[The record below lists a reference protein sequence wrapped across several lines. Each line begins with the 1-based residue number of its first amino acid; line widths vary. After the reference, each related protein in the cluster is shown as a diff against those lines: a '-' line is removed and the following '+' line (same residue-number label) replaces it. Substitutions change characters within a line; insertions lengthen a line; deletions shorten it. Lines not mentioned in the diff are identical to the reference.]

1 MFDSGGHP
9 SLSKKVTRSSRVVKR
24 RQLTVRLK
32 ARKPRKRPHRP
43 WRIARFLPTARLRRH
58 ALRAFRRA
66 PRLLQTLIVLATV
79 LILWLGVNWVY
90 QVVRKPSEL
99 FFPVS
104 GTLNK
109 TPAETWRQYSPLFQ
123 EYSTSVISPEL
134 LAALAQVEGSGNPVV
149 RTYWRWTFNTR
160 PFEVYRPASSAVGM
174 YQITDGTF
182 AEARRY
188 CIRDHAVAEDGPWDD
203 WKSCWFN
210 RFYTRVIPSHA
221 VELTAA
227 YLDRSVTNILERH
240 HLKFAALER
249 KQELA
254 AVIHLCGAGAGD
266 AYVRRGLR
274 LTEGERCGD
283 HDARSYVA
291 RVNGMKRV
299 FENIERAAV
308 RGADLRP

>member
-1 MFDSGGHP
+1 M
-9 SLSKKVTRSSRVVKR
+9 
-24 RQLTVRLK
+24 
-32 ARKPRKRPHRP
+32 
-43 WRIARFLPTARLRRH
+43 
-58 ALRAFRRA
+58 
-66 PRLLQTLIVLATV
+66 LLQTLMVVATALV
-79 LILWLGVNWVY
+79 LWLAVNWVY
-90 QVVRKPSEL
+90 QVARKPSEL

-109 TPAETWRQYSPLFQ
+109 TPAETWRRYSPLFQ
-123 EYSTSVISPEL
+123 KYSTKVISPEL

-149 RTYWRWTFNTR
+149 RTYWRWTFNIK

-188 CIRDHAVAEDGPWDD
+188 CIRDHALAEDGPWDD
-203 WKSCWFN
+203 WNSCWFN
-210 RFYTRVIPSHA
+210 RLYTRVIPSHA

-227 YLDRSVTNILERH
+227 YLDRSVANILERH

-283 HDARSYVA
+283 HDARGYVA

-299 FENIERAAV
+299 FESIERTTK
-308 RGADLRP
+308 GP

>member
-1 MFDSGGHP
+1 MWKG
-9 SLSKKVTRSSRVVKR
+9 SSKR
-24 RQLTVRLK
+24 RR
-32 ARKPRKRPHRP
+32 R
-43 WRIARFLPTARLRRH
+43 RIARLLPSARTRRR
-58 ALRAFRRA
+58 AFRAFRRA
-66 PRLLQTLIVLATV
+66 PALAQV
-79 LILWLGVNWVY
+79 LIALALTALLWVVINWMY

-109 TPAETWRQYSPLFQ
+109 TPAETWRQYAPLF
-123 EYSTSVISPEL
+123 EKNSTAVISADL
-134 LAALAQVEGSGNPVV
+134 LAALAQVEGSGNPIV
-149 RTYWRWTFNTR
+149 RTYWRWSFSLR
-160 PFEVYRPASSAVGM
+160 PFEVYRPASSSVGM

-188 CIRDHAVAEDGPWDD
+188 CIRDHAVVEDGPWND

-210 RFYTRVIPSHA
+210 GLYTRVIPSHA

-227 YLDRSVTNILERH
+227 YLDRSVMGALERH
-240 HLKFAALER
+240 HVRFAALER

-274 LTEGERCGD
+274 LAEGERCGD
-283 HDARSYVA
+283 HLARDYVA
-291 RVNGMKRV
+291 RVNAMKRV
-299 FENIERAAV
+299 FRNFEAA
-308 RGADLRP
+308 D